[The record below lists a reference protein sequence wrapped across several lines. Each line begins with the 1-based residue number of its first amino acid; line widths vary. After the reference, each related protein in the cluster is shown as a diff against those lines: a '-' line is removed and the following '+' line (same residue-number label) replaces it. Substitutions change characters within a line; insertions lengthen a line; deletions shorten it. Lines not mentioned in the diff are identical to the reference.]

1 MTRLGVPSRFMPG
14 AELDLDADVVK
25 VLTLH
30 SAKGLEFP
38 TVGAA
43 RRSRLGPMCP
53 AGATG

>member
-1 MTRLGVPSRFMPG
+1 MPG